1 MKDDVFSMD
10 PDLGTYLNSNR
21 RLIEPMYMWIV
32 TSQCDD
38 NVDIEIIIIIMMIM
52 MMMMMM
58 MMIETM
64 IVIIMNDNVHYN
76 YST

>member
-38 NVDIEIIIIIMMIM
+38 NVNIYRM

-58 MMIETM
+58 MVM
-64 IVIIMNDNVHYN
+64 IMNDNVHFN
-76 YST
+76 YTT

>member
-38 NVDIEIIIIIMMIM
+38 NVDIEIMMKM

-58 MMIETM
+58 MVM
-64 IVIIMNDNVHYN
+64 IMNDNVHYN

>member
-21 RLIEPMYMWIV
+21 HLIEPMYMWIV

-38 NVDIEIIIIIMMIM
+38 NVDIEIIIIIMM

-64 IVIIMNDNVHYN
+64 IVMIMNDNVHYN